1 MKTKFYEGGINMYVA
16 TMYSEHYCWTSL
28 GCSEDKAIEALRC
41 AWNDRQIV
49 LSKDDST
56 FKPTF
61 FTNSNEMNHRYG
73 VRVTRVRPGECVMEN

>member
-1 MKTKFYEGGINMYVA
+1 MFVA

-28 GCSEDKAIEALRC
+28 GYSENEAIEALRR

-49 LSKDDST
+49 LSEADST

-61 FTNSNEMNHRYG
+61 FTTSAAMNYRYG